1 MKMEKLKDTGL
12 IRKLIKQ
19 FLSFMVAGLPS
30 FIIAV
35 PLNWL
40 LVEQLALHKSLA
52 YFITLLIQVSINF
65 FMLRKFVFKSEK
77 QGKILHQYF
86 RFLGGISFFRFLD
99 WGLYSLLVTLTSI
112 NYILIQLANVFI
124 FSIFKF
130 VYSKFILD
138 QKSKP

>member
-1 MKMEKLKDTGL
+1 MEKMKDTGFMQ
-12 IRKLIKQ
+12 KLVKQ

-40 LVEQLALHKSLA
+40 LVEYLSLHKSLA
-52 YFITLLIQVSINF
+52 YLITLLIQVSINF
-65 FMLRKFVFKSEK
+65 YMLRKFVFKSDK

-86 RFLGGISFFRFLD
+86 KFLVGISLFRFLD
-99 WGLYSLLVTLTSI
+99 WGLYSLLVALTSI

-130 VYSKFILD
+130 VYSKIILD
-138 QKSKP
+138 QKRKP